1 MNARIF
7 FYTLV
12 AGLFLVGITQ
22 TIQRHLAFDI
32 PWMPGETR
40 SVWNIDAKI
49 EFDATKQPVLAS
61 LTTPYTQ
68 AGFTQI
74 SQNAASPGYGL
85 SFLYEDNNPQAQWTI
100 RSAEG
105 PQTLYYNIQLLVDN
119 DTADQSISEMPALNE
134 VEYGASSVA
143 AGLAAGSDIIKDSLK
158 TSADAFSFTREVL
171 KQLNA
176 EDPNQNVSLV
186 LASKAS
192 KTDILITLLN
202 EAKIPTKK
210 IGALVLEDGRR
221 RQHLQPLVEVYQ
233 EVDGK
238 IESRL
243 FDASTAKAVDRSDL
257 LLWDQSGKALL
268 ELTGG
273 VNSKVSFSMIQQDQ
287 PALAAILQKNDND
300 HLFNFSIH
308 SLPIEDQ
315 SLFKGILMI
324 PLGVLIVVMMRVL
337 IGLKTS
343 GTFMPVLIAM
353 AFIQTSLI
361 TGLIG
366 FIMLV
371 AVGLVIRSY
380 LSHLN
385 LLLVS
390 RISTVIIIVIL
401 MIAMFGVLS
410 YKLGLTE
417 GLKITFFPMIILSW
431 TIERMSVLWEE
442 EGAKE
447 VFSQGGGSLIVAVL
461 AYFIMSNEVARHL
474 MFNFIGL
481 QFVVMAFVLILGSY
495 TGYRLLE
502 LRRFKPLV
510 DKE

>member
-1 MNARIF
+1 MNSRIF
-7 FYTLV
+7 FFVLV
-12 AGLFLVGITQ
+12 AGLMALGVFQ
-22 TIQRHLAFDI
+22 TVQRHMALDI
-32 PWMPGETR
+32 PWVPGETR
-40 SVWNIDAKI
+40 TIWNIDAKI
-49 EFDATKQPVLAS
+49 DFNANDGPVIAT
-61 LTTPYTQ
+61 LTTPERQ
-68 AGFTQI
+68 AGFTKI

-85 SFLYEDNNPQAQWTI
+85 SFLEDKVSKKAEWTV
-100 RSAEG
+100 REASG
-105 PQTLYYNIQLLVDN
+105 KQTLYYNIQMLEDEKSVDQEITAMPPLFEKEYPAALSTAGRAIIN
-119 DTADQSISEMPALNE
+119 DA
-134 VEYGASSVA
+134 
-143 AGLAAGSDIIKDSLK
+143 LK

-176 EDPNQNVSLV
+176 DVPNQNITLI
-186 LASKAS
+186 LTSKTN
-192 KTDILITLLN
+192 KTDILIALLN
-202 EAKIPTKK
+202 AAQIPTKK
-210 IGALVLEDGRR
+210 IGALELEDGRR
-221 RQHLQPLVEVYQ
+221 RQHLIPLVEVFQ
-233 EVDGK
+233 ESEG
-238 IESRL
+238 IITSQLFNAESMN
-243 FDASTAKAVDRSDL
+243 AVNRDHL

-273 VNSKVSFSMIQQDQ
+273 TESKVSFSMIQQEQ
-287 PALAAILQKNDND
+287 PALSALLQKSDND

-308 SLPIEDQ
+308 SLPVEDQ

-324 PLGVLIVVMMRVL
+324 PLGVLVVVMMRVL
-337 IGLKTS
+337 VGLKTS

-353 AFIQTSLI
+353 AFIQTSLV

-366 FIMLV
+366 FILLV
-371 AVGLVIRSY
+371 AVGLFIRSY

-390 RISTVIIIVIL
+390 RISTVIIMVIL
-401 MIAMFGVLS
+401 LIALFGVLS

-447 VFSQGGGSLIVAVL
+447 VMTQGGGSLLVAVL
-461 AYFIMSNEVARHL
+461 AYFVMSSDVTRHL

-481 QFVVMAFVLILGSY
+481 QFVVMSLVLLLGSY

>member
-1 MNARIF
+1 MNARVF
-7 FYTLV
+7 FFILV
-12 AGLFLVGITQ
+12 ASLMLLGVVQ
-22 TIQRHLAFDI
+22 TVQRHITLNV
-32 PWMPGETR
+32 PWLPGETR
-40 SVWNIDAKI
+40 TIWNIDARI
-49 EFDATKQPVLAS
+49 DFNATNEPIIAS
-61 LTTPYTQ
+61 LSTPDIQANYTR
-68 AGFTQI
+68 I

-85 SFLYEDNNPQAQWTI
+85 SFLDNDLTNIAQWTI
-100 RSAEG
+100 REASG
-105 PQTLYYNIQLLVDN
+105 KQTLYYNIQVLEDERSTDKIIAEL
-119 DTADQSISEMPALNE
+119 PALFDEEYTDAVFTANNAIINE
-134 VEYGASSVA
+134 A
-143 AGLAAGSDIIKDSLK
+143 LK
-158 TSADAFSFTREVL
+158 TSANAFSLTRELL

-176 EDPNQNVSLV
+176 ETVNQNVN
-186 LASKAS
+186 LALTHSAN
-192 KTDILITLLN
+192 KTELLITLLN
-202 EAKIPTKK
+202 QADIPTKK
-210 IGALVLEDGRR
+210 IGALLLEDGRR
-221 RQHLQPLVEVYQ
+221 RQHLIPLIEVFQ
-233 EVDGK
+233 EKNGT
-238 IESRL
+238 ITSRL
-243 FDASTAKAVDRSDL
+243 FDANLTAAVKRENL
-257 LLWDQSGKALL
+257 LLWDQSGTALL
-268 ELTGG
+268 ELMGG
-273 VNSKVSFSMIQQDQ
+273 IDSKVSFSMIKQDQ
-287 PALAAILQKNDND
+287 PVLSALLQQSENE

-315 SLFKGILMI
+315 SLFKSILMI
-324 PLGVLIVVMMRVL
+324 PLGVLIVVIMRVL

-366 FIMLV
+366 FILLV
-371 AVGLVIRSY
+371 AVGLFIRSY

-390 RISTVIIIVIL
+390 RISTVIIMVIL
-401 MIAMFGVLS
+401 LIALFGVLS

-447 VFSQGGGSLIVAVL
+447 VMVQGGGSLLVAIL
-461 AYFIMSNEVARHL
+461 AYFVMSNEVTRHL

-481 QFVVMAFVLILGSY
+481 QFVVMSLVLLLGSY

-510 DKE
+510 DGE

>member
-1 MNARIF
+1 MNSRIF
-7 FYTLV
+7 FFVLV
-12 AGLFLVGITQ
+12 AGLMLLGIFQ
-22 TIQRHLAFDI
+22 TVQRHLALDI
-32 PWMPGETR
+32 PWIPGETR
-40 SVWNIDAKI
+40 TIWNIDAKI
-49 EFDATKQPVLAS
+49 DFDANEGPVLAS
-61 LTTPYTQ
+61 LTTPKQQ
-68 AGFTQI
+68 AGFTKI

-85 SFLYEDNNPQAQWTI
+85 SFLDGREIKKAEWTV
-100 RSAEG
+100 RTATG
-105 PQTLYYNIQLLVDN
+105 KQTLYYNIQMLEDNKSVDPE
-119 DTADQSISEMPALNE
+119 IIEMPAI
-134 VEYGASSVA
+134 VETEYPAAVKA
-143 AGLAAGSDIIKDSLK
+143 AGNAIIDDAFK
-158 TSADAFSFTREVL
+158 TSADAFSFTRELL

-176 EDPNQNVSLV
+176 NAANQNVTLI
-186 LASKAS
+186 LTTAES
-192 KTDILITLLN
+192 KTGLLIALLN
-202 EAKIPTKK
+202 EANIPTKK

-221 RQHLQPLVEVYQ
+221 RQHLMPLVEVFQ
-233 EVDGK
+233 EKDGV
-238 IESRL
+238 ITSRL
-243 FDASTAKAVDRSDL
+243 FDANSTGAVNRDNL

-268 ELTGG
+268 ELMGG
-273 VNSKVSFSMIQQDQ
+273 SDSKVSFSMIQQEQ
-287 PALAAILQKNDND
+287 PALSPLLQKSENN

-308 SLPIEDQ
+308 SLPVEDQ

-353 AFIQTSLI
+353 AFIQTSLV

-366 FIMLV
+366 FILLV
-371 AVGLVIRSY
+371 AVGLFIRSY

-390 RISTVIIIVIL
+390 RISTVIIMVIL
-401 MIAMFGVLS
+401 LIALFGVLS

-447 VFSQGGGSLIVAVL
+447 VMAQGGGSLLVAIL
-461 AYFIMSNEVARHL
+461 AYFAMSNDITRHL

-481 QFVVMAFVLILGSY
+481 QFVVMSLVLLLGSY

-502 LRRFKPLV
+502 LHRFKPLA

>member
-12 AGLFLVGITQ
+12 AGLFLLGITQ
-22 TIQRHLAFDI
+22 TIQRHYAFDI
-32 PWMPGETR
+32 PWLPGETR
-40 SVWNIDAKI
+40 SIWNIDAKV
-49 EFDATKQPVLAS
+49 EFEATGKPVLAS
-61 LTTPYTQ
+61 LTTPNTQ
-68 AGFTQI
+68 AGYTQI

-85 SFLYEDNNPQAQWTI
+85 SFLYENDNTISQWTI
-100 RSAEG
+100 REANG
-105 PQTLYYNIQLLVDN
+105 PQTLFYNIQLLVDEKSE
-119 DTADQSISEMPALNE
+119 DQTITEMPPLQSEEFSPVNI
-134 VEYGASSVA
+134 A
-143 AGLAAGSDIIKDSLK
+143 ADLAAGTDIVKDALK
-158 TSADAFSFTREVL
+158 TSADAFSLTRELL

-176 EDPNQNVSLV
+176 DEPNQNVSLI
-186 LASKAS
+186 LSSKAS
-192 KTDILITLLN
+192 KTDILISLLN
-202 EAKIPTKK
+202 EAKIPSKK

-221 RQHLQPLVEVYQ
+221 RQHLKPLVQVFQ
-233 EVDGK
+233 EKDGK

-243 FDASTAKAVDRSDL
+243 FDPASSRAVNRDNL

-268 ELTGG
+268 ELVGG

-287 PALAAILQKNDND
+287 PALAAILQKNDNE

-324 PLGVLIVVMMRVL
+324 PLGVLVVVMMRVL

-361 TGLIG
+361 TGLVG
-366 FIMLV
+366 FILLV
-371 AVGLVIRSY
+371 AVGLFIRSY

-390 RISTVIIIVIL
+390 RISTVIIMVIL
-401 MIAMFGVLS
+401 LIALFGVLS

-447 VFSQGGGSLIVAVL
+447 VFKQGGGSLIVAVL

-481 QFVVMAFVLILGSY
+481 QFVVMSIVLILGSY

-502 LRRFKPLV
+502 LRRFKPLA

>member
-1 MNARIF
+1 MNARTF
-7 FYTLV
+7 FFTLV
-12 AGLFLVGITQ
+12 AGLFLLGIFQ
-22 TIQRHLAFDI
+22 TVQRHMAFDI

-40 SVWNIDAKI
+40 TIWNIDAKV
-49 EFDATKQPVLAS
+49 EFEAKGEPVLAS
-61 LTTPYTQ
+61 LTTPNTQ

-85 SFLYEDNNPQAQWTI
+85 SFLYENNKPHAQWTI
-100 RSAEG
+100 REANGS
-105 PQTLYYNIQLLVDN
+105 QTLYYNIQLL
-119 DTADQSISEMPALNE
+119 ADEETKDQPIKAMPELFQA
-134 VEYGASSVA
+134 EYGASDFA
-143 AGLAAGSDIIKDSLK
+143 AGTAIIKDAEK

-176 EDPNQNVSLV
+176 EQLNQNVSLI
-186 LASKAS
+186 LTDNFS
-192 KTDILITLLN
+192 KTDALIALLN
-202 EAKIPTKK
+202 GAKIPSKR

-221 RQHLQPLVEVYQ
+221 RQHLQPLVEVFQ
-233 EVDGK
+233 EKDGV
-238 IESRL
+238 IESKL
-243 FDASTAKAVDRSDL
+243 FDPTSLEAIDRSNL

-273 VNSKVSFSMIQQDQ
+273 KNSKVSFSMIKQEQ
-287 PALAAILQKNDND
+287 PALSAILQKTDNE

-315 SLFKGILMI
+315 SLFKNIVMI
-324 PLGVLIVVMMRVL
+324 PLGVLIVVLMRVL
-337 IGLKTS
+337 VGLKTS

-361 TGLIG
+361 TGLVG

-371 AVGLVIRSY
+371 AIGLFIRSY

-390 RISTVIIIVIL
+390 RISTVIIMVIL
-401 MIAMFGVLS
+401 LIALFGVLS

-447 VFSQGGGSLIVAVL
+447 VLTQGGGSLVVAVL
-461 AYFIMSNEVARHL
+461 AYFVMSNEVSRHL

-481 QFVVMAFVLILGSY
+481 QFVVMAVVLLLGSY

-502 LRRFKPLV
+502 LRRFQPLA

>member
-12 AGLFLVGITQ
+12 AGLFLLGIFQ
-22 TIQRHLAFDI
+22 TVQRHVAFDI

-40 SVWNIDAKI
+40 SVWNIDAKV
-49 EFDATKQPVLAS
+49 EFDALEKPVLAS
-61 LTTPYTQ
+61 LTTPNSQ
-68 AGFTQI
+68 AGYTQI

-85 SFLYEDNNPQAQWTI
+85 SFLYENNNPQAQWTI
-100 RSAEG
+100 REAQGS
-105 PQTLYYNIQLLVDN
+105 QTLFYNIQLLVDEESV
-119 DTADQSISEMPALNE
+119 DQPITEMPELTDM
-134 VEYGASSVA
+134 EYGVAGVA
-143 AGLAAGSDIIKDSLK
+143 ADLAASSDIIKDALK
-158 TSADAFSFTREVL
+158 TSADAFSFTRELL

-176 EDPNQNVSLV
+176 EDPNQNISLV
-186 LASKAS
+186 LSSKAS
-192 KTDILITLLN
+192 KTDILMTLLN
-202 EAKIPTKK
+202 EAKIPTKR
-210 IGALVLEDGRR
+210 IGALALEDGRR
-221 RQHLQPLVEVYQ
+221 RQHLQPLIEVFQ
-233 EVDGK
+233 ETDGK
-238 IESRL
+238 IESRI
-243 FDASTAKAVDRSDL
+243 FDASSVKAVNRDDL

-268 ELTGG
+268 ELVGG
-273 VNSKVSFSMIQQDQ
+273 ENSKVSFSMIKQDQ
-287 PALAAILQKNDND
+287 PALAAILQKTDNE

-337 IGLKTS
+337 VGLKTS

-361 TGLIG
+361 TGLVG
-366 FIMLV
+366 FVMLV
-371 AVGLVIRSY
+371 AVGLFIRSY

-390 RISTVIIIVIL
+390 RISTVIIMVIL
-401 MIAMFGVLS
+401 LIALFGVLS

-447 VFSQGGGSLIVAVL
+447 VFTQGGGSLIVAVL

-481 QFVVMAFVLILGSY
+481 QFVVMSFVLILGSY

>member
-7 FYTLV
+7 FFILV
-12 AGLFLVGITQ
+12 AGLMLLGVFQ
-22 TIQRHLAFDI
+22 TVQRHIALDI
-32 PWMPGETR
+32 PWLPGETR
-40 SVWNIDAKI
+40 VIWNIDAKI
-49 EFDATKQPVLAS
+49 DFDAKDEPVIAS
-61 LTTPYTQ
+61 LSTPETQ
-68 AGFTQI
+68 ANYMRI

-85 SFLYEDNNPQAQWTI
+85 SFLDEGSTKKAQWTI
-100 RSAEG
+100 RKASG
-105 PQTLYYNIQLLVDN
+105 KQTLYYNIQVLEDEN
-119 DTADQSISEMPALNE
+119 STDQHITEMPELFE
-134 VEYGASSVA
+134 KEYTDASFTA
-143 AGLAAGSDIIKDSLK
+143 NNAIIEEAHH
-158 TSADAFSFTREVL
+158 TSADAFSLTRELL

-176 EDPNQNVSLV
+176 VTLSQNVN
-186 LASKAS
+186 LALTHSKN
-192 KTDILITLLN
+192 KTELLISLLN
-202 EAKIPTKK
+202 EANIPTKK
-210 IGALVLEDGRR
+210 VGALMLEDGRR
-221 RQHLQPLVEVYQ
+221 RQHLIPLVEVYQ
-233 EVDGK
+233 ENNGT
-238 IESRL
+238 ITSRL
-243 FDASTAKAVDRSDL
+243 FDANLIGAVSRNNL

-273 VNSKVSFSMIQQDQ
+273 ENSKVSFSMIQQAQ
-287 PALAAILQKNDND
+287 PALSALLQKSENE

-308 SLPIEDQ
+308 SLPVEDQ
-315 SLFKGILMI
+315 SLFKSILMI
-324 PLGVLIVVMMRVL
+324 PLGVLIVVLMRVL

-361 TGLIG
+361 TGLVG
-366 FIMLV
+366 FILLV
-371 AVGLVIRSY
+371 AVGLFIRSY

-390 RISTVIIIVIL
+390 RISTVIIMVIL
-401 MIAMFGVLS
+401 LIALFGVLS

-447 VFSQGGGSLIVAVL
+447 VMTQGGGSLLVAIL
-461 AYFIMSNEVARHL
+461 AYFVMSNEVTRHL

-481 QFVVMAFVLILGSY
+481 QFVVMSLVLLLGSY

>member
-1 MNARIF
+1 MNSRIF

-12 AGLFLVGITQ
+12 AGLFLLGIFQ
-22 TIQRHLAFDI
+22 TVQRHFAFDI

-40 SVWNIDAKI
+40 TVWNIDAKI
-49 EFDATKQPVLAS
+49 DFNALNEPVVAS
-61 LTTPYTQ
+61 LTTPNSQ

-74 SQNAASPGYGL
+74 TQNAASPGYGL
-85 SFLYEDNNPQAQWTI
+85 SFLYEENSPQAQWAI
-100 RSAEG
+100 RKASG
-105 PQTLYYNIQLLVDN
+105 PQTLYYNIQLLVDKKSV
-119 DTADQSISEMPALNE
+119 DQPITEMPELFEA
-134 VEYGASSVA
+134 EYAP
-143 AGLAAGSDIIKDSLK
+143 AGLAAGSDIIADALK
-158 TSADAFSFTREVL
+158 TSADAFSFTRELL
-171 KQLNA
+171 KQINA
-176 EDPNQNVSLV
+176 TEPNQNVSLI
-186 LASKAS
+186 LTSKRS
-192 KTDILITLLN
+192 KTDLLIDLLN

-221 RQHLQPLVEVYQ
+221 RQHLQPLVEVFQ
-233 EVDGK
+233 EKDGK
-238 IESRL
+238 ITSRL
-243 FDASTAKAVDRSDL
+243 FDATTTKAVDRSNL

-273 VNSKVSFSMIQQDQ
+273 EHSKVSFSMIQQDQ
-287 PALAAILQKNDND
+287 PALAAILQKTDND

-308 SLPIEDQ
+308 SLPVEDQ
-315 SLFKGILMI
+315 SLFKNILMI

-366 FIMLV
+366 FVMLV
-371 AVGLVIRSY
+371 AVGLFIRSY

-390 RISTVIIIVIL
+390 RISTVIIMVIL
-401 MIAMFGVLS
+401 LIALFGVLS

-447 VFSQGGGSLIVAVL
+447 VFTQGGGSLIVAVL
-461 AYFIMSNEVARHL
+461 AYFAMSNEVTRHL

-481 QFVVMAFVLILGSY
+481 QFVVMSFVLVLGSY

-502 LRRFKPLV
+502 LRRFKPLA